1 MQQSW
6 EYQAQ
11 HWSPVLSYI
20 HDNTKHSTGLM
31 YSPPFKTITITALVS
46 ILSYINDNTKHR
58 ARFMYFPTFM
68 TISNTA
74 LVSVL
79 SYHHYYTMQG
89 TGSPTLLNS

>member
-79 SYHHYYTMQG
+79 SYIHDNIKHS
-89 TGSPTLLNS
+89 TGLCTVLYL